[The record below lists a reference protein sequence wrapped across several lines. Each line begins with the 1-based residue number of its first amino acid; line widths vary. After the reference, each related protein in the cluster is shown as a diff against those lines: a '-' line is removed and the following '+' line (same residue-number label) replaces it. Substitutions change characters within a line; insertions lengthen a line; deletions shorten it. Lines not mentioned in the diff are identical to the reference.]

1 MQVDAVIHRQSIVHS
16 LVEFHDGAML
26 AQLGTPDM
34 KLPIRYAMTY
44 PNRAVSPAEPLDL
57 LKCPPLTFAE
67 PDEEVFRCLKIA
79 KQCAAVGNV
88 YCAAMNGANEEAV
101 AAFLRDEI
109 GICAIPDLIEAALD
123 KTETGISAAA
133 FGYSGSRPRA
143 RARSCAS
150 AYIEHLIEETMVY
163 ILIAILIFGVLI
175 AVHEFG
181 HFLAAK
187 ACGVRVNE
195 FSIGMGPQLF
205 HKTKGDTEYSLR
217 LLPIGGY
224 CAMEGEDEDSDDDRA
239 LGRQVWWKKFIIFVA
254 GAFMNFLTGLIIVIC
269 LYAGAQAFY
278 TTEIVELN
286 PDFPQQGEDGLMP
299 GDTIYAIN
307 GERIYLK
314 SDVSLIMGL
323 GDTGTIDMTV
333 LRDGKKLDRTLTRQ
347 VYTDEN
353 GKEYEAYGF
362 TYGGIVEATPLLRL
376 QYSWYQTMDYVRIV
390 RLSLQMLLSGAAGVN
405 DLSGPVGIVSTIT
418 EVGKETEA
426 EAGFGAAL
434 ESILYFAAMIAVNLA
449 VMNLLPLPALDGGH
463 VLFLLVNGIAVAL
476 FKKEIPSKYLNV
488 INGIGFALL
497 MALMLFVTF
506 HDIVKLL

>member
-1 MQVDAVIHRQSIVHS
+1 
-16 LVEFHDGAML
+16 
-26 AQLGTPDM
+26 
-34 KLPIRYAMTY
+34 
-44 PNRAVSPAEPLDL
+44 
-57 LKCPPLTFAE
+57 
-67 PDEEVFRCLKIA
+67 
-79 KQCAAVGNV
+79 
-88 YCAAMNGANEEAV
+88 
-101 AAFLRDEI
+101 
-109 GICAIPDLIEAALD
+109 
-123 KTETGISAAA
+123 
-133 FGYSGSRPRA
+133 
-143 RARSCAS
+143 
-150 AYIEHLIEETMVY
+150 MVY

-299 GDTIYAIN
+299 GDMIYAIN

-353 GKEYEAYGF
+353 GQEYEAYGF

-418 EVGKETEA
+418 DVGEQSDSTL
-426 EAGFGAAL
+426 AAV
-434 ESILYFAAMIAVNLA
+434 ENIAYFAALIAVNLA
-449 VMNLLPLPALDGGH
+449 VMNLLPLPALDGGKIF
-463 VLFLLVNGIAVAL
+463 FLVVNAVCML
-476 FKKEIPSKYLNV
+476 TIRKKIPEKFENYVHLA
-488 INGIGFALL
+488 GFALL
-497 MALMLFVTF
+497 MLLMVVITFQDVWKLF
-506 HDIVKLL
+506 K

>member
-1 MQVDAVIHRQSIVHS
+1 
-16 LVEFHDGAML
+16 
-26 AQLGTPDM
+26 
-34 KLPIRYAMTY
+34 
-44 PNRAVSPAEPLDL
+44 
-57 LKCPPLTFAE
+57 
-67 PDEEVFRCLKIA
+67 
-79 KQCAAVGNV
+79 
-88 YCAAMNGANEEAV
+88 
-101 AAFLRDEI
+101 
-109 GICAIPDLIEAALD
+109 
-123 KTETGISAAA
+123 
-133 FGYSGSRPRA
+133 
-143 RARSCAS
+143 
-150 AYIEHLIEETMVY
+150 MVY

-187 ACGVRVNE
+187 VCGVRVNE

-224 CAMEGEDEDSDDDRA
+224 CAMEGEDEDSNDDRA

-286 PDFPQQGEDGLMP
+286 PGFPQQGEEGLMP
-299 GDTIYAIN
+299 GDMIYAIN
-307 GERIYLK
+307 GERVYLK
-314 SDVSLIMGL
+314 SDVSLIMSL
-323 GDTGTIDMTV
+323 RGDSGTLEMTV
-333 LRDGKKLDRTLTRQ
+333 LRDGKKLERTLTKQ

-362 TYGGIVEATPLLRL
+362 TYGGIVEATFFNKL
-376 QYSWYQTMDYVRIV
+376 QYSWYQTIDYVRLV
-390 RLSLQMLLSGAAGVN
+390 RLSLQMLLSGAAGVD

-426 EAGFGAAL
+426 TEGFGAAL
-434 ESILYFAAMIAVNLA
+434 ENILFFAAMIAVNLA

-463 VLFLLVNGIAVAL
+463 VLFLIVNGIAVAL

>member
-1 MQVDAVIHRQSIVHS
+1 
-16 LVEFHDGAML
+16 
-26 AQLGTPDM
+26 
-34 KLPIRYAMTY
+34 
-44 PNRAVSPAEPLDL
+44 
-57 LKCPPLTFAE
+57 
-67 PDEEVFRCLKIA
+67 
-79 KQCAAVGNV
+79 
-88 YCAAMNGANEEAV
+88 
-101 AAFLRDEI
+101 
-109 GICAIPDLIEAALD
+109 
-123 KTETGISAAA
+123 
-133 FGYSGSRPRA
+133 
-143 RARSCAS
+143 
-150 AYIEHLIEETMVY
+150 MVY

-175 AVHEFG
+175 AVHELG

-195 FSIGMGPQLF
+195 FSIGMGPQLL

-307 GERIYLK
+307 GERVYLK
-314 SDVSLIMGL
+314 SDVSLIMSL
-323 GDTGTIDMTV
+323 RGDSGTLEMTV
-333 LRDGKKLDRTLTRQ
+333 LRDGKKLERTLTKQ

-362 TYGGIVEATPLLRL
+362 TYGSIVEATFFNKL
-376 QYSWYQTMDYVRIV
+376 QYSWYQTIDYVRLV
-390 RLSLQMLLSGAAGVN
+390 RLSLQMLLSGAAGVD

-426 EAGFGAAL
+426 TEGFGAAL
-434 ESILYFAAMIAVNLA
+434 ENILFFAAMIAVNLA

-463 VLFLLVNGIAVAL
+463 VLFLIVNGIAVAL
-476 FKKEIPSKYLNV
+476 FKKKIPSKYLNV

>member
-1 MQVDAVIHRQSIVHS
+1 
-16 LVEFHDGAML
+16 
-26 AQLGTPDM
+26 
-34 KLPIRYAMTY
+34 
-44 PNRAVSPAEPLDL
+44 
-57 LKCPPLTFAE
+57 
-67 PDEEVFRCLKIA
+67 
-79 KQCAAVGNV
+79 
-88 YCAAMNGANEEAV
+88 
-101 AAFLRDEI
+101 
-109 GICAIPDLIEAALD
+109 
-123 KTETGISAAA
+123 
-133 FGYSGSRPRA
+133 
-143 RARSCAS
+143 
-150 AYIEHLIEETMVY
+150 MVY

-333 LRDGKKLDRTLTRQ
+333 LRDGKKYDRTLTKQ

-353 GKEYEAYGF
+353 GQEYEAYGF

-405 DLSGPVGIVSTIT
+405 DLSGPVGIVSTIKD
-418 EVGKETEA
+418 VGEEAQEEA
-426 EAGFGAAL
+426 EKNNQNGFAAAA
-434 ESILYFAAMIAVNLA
+434 ESILYFGALIAVNLA
-449 VMNLLPLPALDGGH
+449 VMNLLPLPALDGGK
-463 VLFLLVNGIAVAL
+463 VFFL
-476 FKKEIPSKYLNV
+476 V
-488 INGIGFALL
+488 INTLALAIFKRQIPPKYENYIHMAGFALL
-497 MALMLFVTF
+497 MALMLFITF
-506 HDIVKLL
+506 HDVMKLL

>member
-1 MQVDAVIHRQSIVHS
+1 
-16 LVEFHDGAML
+16 
-26 AQLGTPDM
+26 
-34 KLPIRYAMTY
+34 
-44 PNRAVSPAEPLDL
+44 
-57 LKCPPLTFAE
+57 
-67 PDEEVFRCLKIA
+67 
-79 KQCAAVGNV
+79 
-88 YCAAMNGANEEAV
+88 
-101 AAFLRDEI
+101 
-109 GICAIPDLIEAALD
+109 
-123 KTETGISAAA
+123 
-133 FGYSGSRPRA
+133 
-143 RARSCAS
+143 
-150 AYIEHLIEETMVY
+150 MVY

-299 GDTIYAIN
+299 GDMIYAIN

-333 LRDGKKLDRTLTRQ
+333 LRDGKKLDRTLTKQ

-405 DLSGPVGIVSTIT
+405 DLSGPVGIVSTIS
-418 EVGKETEA
+418 EVGNQAQTVRD
-426 EAGFGAAL
+426 GL
-434 ESILYFAAMIAVNLA
+434 ESVAYLGAFIAINLA
-449 VMNLLPLPALDGGH
+449 VMNMLPLPALDGGRIF
-463 VLFLLVNGIAVAL
+463 LLLVNTLFTAVT
-476 FKKEIPSKYLNV
+476 KKKIPAKYEAYIHAAGMV
-488 INGIGFALL
+488 LL
-497 MALMLFVTF
+497 LSFMAFVTF
-506 HDIVKLL
+506 KDIWKLFT

>member
-1 MQVDAVIHRQSIVHS
+1 
-16 LVEFHDGAML
+16 
-26 AQLGTPDM
+26 
-34 KLPIRYAMTY
+34 
-44 PNRAVSPAEPLDL
+44 
-57 LKCPPLTFAE
+57 
-67 PDEEVFRCLKIA
+67 
-79 KQCAAVGNV
+79 
-88 YCAAMNGANEEAV
+88 
-101 AAFLRDEI
+101 
-109 GICAIPDLIEAALD
+109 
-123 KTETGISAAA
+123 
-133 FGYSGSRPRA
+133 
-143 RARSCAS
+143 
-150 AYIEHLIEETMVY
+150 MVY

-299 GDTIYAIN
+299 GDMIYAIN

-353 GKEYEAYGF
+353 GQEYEAYGF
-362 TYGGIVEATPLLRL
+362 TYGGIATPLLRL

-434 ESILYFAAMIAVNLA
+434 ESILYFAAMFAVNLA

>member
-1 MQVDAVIHRQSIVHS
+1 
-16 LVEFHDGAML
+16 
-26 AQLGTPDM
+26 
-34 KLPIRYAMTY
+34 
-44 PNRAVSPAEPLDL
+44 
-57 LKCPPLTFAE
+57 
-67 PDEEVFRCLKIA
+67 
-79 KQCAAVGNV
+79 
-88 YCAAMNGANEEAV
+88 
-101 AAFLRDEI
+101 
-109 GICAIPDLIEAALD
+109 
-123 KTETGISAAA
+123 
-133 FGYSGSRPRA
+133 
-143 RARSCAS
+143 
-150 AYIEHLIEETMVY
+150 MVY

-239 LGRQVWWKKFIIFVA
+239 LGRQAWWKKFIIFVA

-286 PDFPQQGEDGLMP
+286 PGFPQQGEEGLMP
-299 GDTIYAIN
+299 GDMIYAIN
-307 GERIYLK
+307 GERVYLK
-314 SDVSLIMGL
+314 SDVSLIMSL
-323 GDTGTIDMTV
+323 RGDSGTLEMTV
-333 LRDGKKLDRTLTRQ
+333 LRDGKKLERTLTKQ

-362 TYGGIVEATPLLRL
+362 TYGGIVEATFFNKL
-376 QYSWYQTMDYVRIV
+376 QYSWYQTIDYVRLV

-426 EAGFGAAL
+426 TEGFGAAL
-434 ESILYFAAMIAVNLA
+434 ENILFFAAMIAVNLA

-463 VLFLLVNGIAVAL
+463 VLVLIVNGIAVAL

>member
-1 MQVDAVIHRQSIVHS
+1 
-16 LVEFHDGAML
+16 
-26 AQLGTPDM
+26 
-34 KLPIRYAMTY
+34 
-44 PNRAVSPAEPLDL
+44 
-57 LKCPPLTFAE
+57 
-67 PDEEVFRCLKIA
+67 
-79 KQCAAVGNV
+79 
-88 YCAAMNGANEEAV
+88 
-101 AAFLRDEI
+101 
-109 GICAIPDLIEAALD
+109 
-123 KTETGISAAA
+123 
-133 FGYSGSRPRA
+133 
-143 RARSCAS
+143 
-150 AYIEHLIEETMVY
+150 MVY

-175 AVHEFG
+175 AVHELG

-195 FSIGMGPQLF
+195 FSIGMGPQLL

-224 CAMEGEDEDSDDDRA
+224 CAMEGEDEDSDDERA

-254 GAFMNFLTGLIIVIC
+254 GAFMNFLTGLLIIVC

-299 GDTIYAIN
+299 GDMIYAIN

-314 SDVSLIMGL
+314 SDVSLIMSL
-323 GDTGTIDMTV
+323 RGDSGTLEMTV
-333 LRDGKKLDRTLTRQ
+333 LRDGKKLERTLTKQ
-347 VYTDEN
+347 VYTDES

-362 TYGGIVEATPLLRL
+362 TYGGIVKATPLNRL

-390 RLSLQMLLSGAAGVN
+390 RLSLQMLISGAAGVN

-426 EAGFGAAL
+426 EAGFGAAM
-434 ESILYFAAMIAVNLA
+434 ENILYFAAMIAVNLA

>member
-1 MQVDAVIHRQSIVHS
+1 
-16 LVEFHDGAML
+16 
-26 AQLGTPDM
+26 
-34 KLPIRYAMTY
+34 
-44 PNRAVSPAEPLDL
+44 
-57 LKCPPLTFAE
+57 
-67 PDEEVFRCLKIA
+67 
-79 KQCAAVGNV
+79 
-88 YCAAMNGANEEAV
+88 
-101 AAFLRDEI
+101 
-109 GICAIPDLIEAALD
+109 
-123 KTETGISAAA
+123 
-133 FGYSGSRPRA
+133 
-143 RARSCAS
+143 
-150 AYIEHLIEETMVY
+150 MVY

-353 GKEYEAYGF
+353 GQEYEAYGF

-426 EAGFGAAL
+426 EAGFGAARVRGWPL
-434 ESILYFAAMIAVNLA
+434 SGSWTRCSAPAIRLRTKPQARPTPAGTTPSLPPCWAALWACG
-449 VMNLLPLPALDGGH
+449 PWRTALRAAYACWRRPRRNTLRSAGGP
-463 VLFLLVNGIAVAL
+463 G
-476 FKKEIPSKYLNV
+476 
-488 INGIGFALL
+488 
-497 MALMLFVTF
+497 
-506 HDIVKLL
+506 

>member
-1 MQVDAVIHRQSIVHS
+1 
-16 LVEFHDGAML
+16 
-26 AQLGTPDM
+26 
-34 KLPIRYAMTY
+34 
-44 PNRAVSPAEPLDL
+44 
-57 LKCPPLTFAE
+57 
-67 PDEEVFRCLKIA
+67 
-79 KQCAAVGNV
+79 
-88 YCAAMNGANEEAV
+88 
-101 AAFLRDEI
+101 
-109 GICAIPDLIEAALD
+109 
-123 KTETGISAAA
+123 
-133 FGYSGSRPRA
+133 
-143 RARSCAS
+143 
-150 AYIEHLIEETMVY
+150 MVY

-333 LRDGKKLDRTLTRQ
+333 LRDGKKLDRTLTKQ

-426 EAGFGAAL
+426 TEGFGAAL
-434 ESILYFAAMIAVNLA
+434 ENILFFAAMFAVNLA
-449 VMNLLPLPALDGGH
+449 VMNLLPLPALDGGRAF
-463 VLFLLVNGIAVAL
+463 LLLVNTVFTAIT
-476 FKKEIPSKYLNV
+476 KKKIPSKFEGYIHAAGMILLL
-488 INGIGFALL
+488 GFIA
-497 MALMLFVTF
+497 FITF
-506 HDIVKLL
+506 KDIWKLVR

>member
-1 MQVDAVIHRQSIVHS
+1 
-16 LVEFHDGAML
+16 
-26 AQLGTPDM
+26 
-34 KLPIRYAMTY
+34 
-44 PNRAVSPAEPLDL
+44 
-57 LKCPPLTFAE
+57 
-67 PDEEVFRCLKIA
+67 
-79 KQCAAVGNV
+79 
-88 YCAAMNGANEEAV
+88 
-101 AAFLRDEI
+101 
-109 GICAIPDLIEAALD
+109 
-123 KTETGISAAA
+123 
-133 FGYSGSRPRA
+133 
-143 RARSCAS
+143 
-150 AYIEHLIEETMVY
+150 MVY

-333 LRDGKKLDRTLTRQ
+333 LRDGKKFDRTLTRQ

-405 DLSGPVGIVSTIT
+405 DLSGPVGIVSTIKD
-418 EVGKETEA
+418 VGEEAQEEA
-426 EAGFGAAL
+426 EKNNQNGFAAAA
-434 ESILYFAAMIAVNLA
+434 ESILYFGALIAVNLA
-449 VMNLLPLPALDGGH
+449 VMNLLPLPALDGGK
-463 VLFLLVNGIAVAL
+463 VFFLVINTLALAL
-476 FKKEIPSKYLNV
+476 FKRQIPPKYENY
-488 INGIGFALL
+488 IHMAGFALL
-497 MALMLFVTF
+497 MALMLFITF
-506 HDIVKLL
+506 HDVMKLL